1 MTIDEKLQHFYDI
14 TVDDAR
20 EEAARAINAHKD
32 TLEKMLQAH
41 KKSGRENAEAALK
54 AEAENARREV
64 NKALSTE
71 QIMLRQNLS
80 KKQEELKNQLF
91 TEIHRKLIQFKTT
104 PEYEEYLAEKI
115 HDARSFAGEDELH
128 IYLAA
133 EDGDLLENM
142 IHKTRCPLEVSDVSF
157 LGGIKATIPSKNILI
172 DNSFLENFNAV
183 RREFKFDGGHI
194 YE

>member
-1 MTIDEKLQHFYDI
+1 MTFDEKLQHFYDI
-14 TVDDAR
+14 VVDDAR
-20 EEAARAINAHKD
+20 EEADRAISAHRD
-32 TLEKMLQAH
+32 SLERMLQEH
-41 KKSGRENAEAALK
+41 KMAGRENAEAALK

-71 QIMLRQNLS
+71 QIILRRNIS
-80 KKQEELKNQLF
+80 KKHEELKNQLF
-91 TEIHRKLIQFKTT
+91 NEIRQKLIQFKST

-128 IYLAA
+128 IYLSA
-133 EDGDLLENM
+133 EDSSLLEDM
-142 IHKTRCPLEVSDVSF
+142 IHKTRCPLEVSGDSF
-157 LGGIKATIPSKNILI
+157 LGGIKATIPGKNILI

-183 RREFKFDGGHI
+183 RREFKFDGGHR